1 MSDFPKFWLNLTATI
16 DVEARAKELAVMKL
30 MRDLGLLR

>member
-1 MSDFPKFWLNLTATI
+1 MGLTATI

-30 MRDLGLLR
+30 MGDLGLLG